1 VALGNGR
8 YLSMRANGMVGFGL
22 PRLMAQLNI
31 EYDNG
36 ETVSVVSDDSWKATN
51 HGPITAN
58 NEFDG
63 EHYDARLEL
72 GKWTESGYDDSGWQ
86 LAERMEAP
94 KGKLVAQLSPSL
106 KVMEEIKPISV
117 KSVGDGRYIV
127 DMGQN
132 MVGIQQVKLRGKKDK
147 PITMRFAEV
156 LKDNGTEL
164 YLDNLRSALVTDIYT
179 PAADGEFVWE
189 PLFVYHGFR
198 FMEISGLDYEPAAD
212 DFTGK
217 VVYDEMATNGTFETS
232 EELIN
237 RLHKN
242 AYWGIRGNYRGMP
255 TDCPQRDERLGWLG
269 DRTTGAYGESF
280 IFGNALMYKKWQWIN
295 LEKTMHTSNNKEQL

>member
-1 VALGNGR
+1 MGERLFRFELTGQFGQTVKQINELTAL
-8 YLSMRANGMVGFGL
+8 
-22 PRLMAQLNI
+22 
-31 EYDNG
+31 
-36 ETVSVVSDDSWKATN
+36 SV
-51 HGPITAN
+51 
-58 NEFDG
+58 
-63 EHYDARLEL
+63 
-72 GKWTESGYDDSGWQ
+72 
-86 LAERMEAP
+86 
-94 KGKLVAQLSPSL
+94 
-106 KVMEEIKPISV
+106 EEVRPGV
-117 KSVGDGRYIV
+117 FVY

-232 EELIN
+232 KELIN
-237 RLHKN
+237 RLHEECLIGESVETI
-242 AYWGIRGNYRGMP
+242 AVCLP
-255 TDCPQRDERLGWLG
+255 DCPQRDDVLDGWATALLVPMVKV
-269 DRTTGAYGESF
+269 SF
-280 IFGNALMYKKWQWIN
+280 SAMLDV
-295 LEKTMHTSNNKEQL
+295 

>member
-1 VALGNGR
+1 
-8 YLSMRANGMVGFGL
+8 MRANGMVGFGL

-86 LAERMEAP
+86 VGPERMEGSQKENLCTA
-94 KGKLVAQLSPSL
+94 LSESEGDGGN
-106 KVMEEIKPISV
+106 KAISV

-198 FMEISGLDYEPAAD
+198 FMEYPVWTMNRQRMISP
-212 DFTGK
+212 
-217 VVYDEMATNGTFETS
+217 VRWCM
-232 EELIN
+232 
-237 RLHKN
+237 
-242 AYWGIRGNYRGMP
+242 M
-255 TDCPQRDERLGWLG
+255 
-269 DRTTGAYGESF
+269 
-280 IFGNALMYKKWQWIN
+280 KWQRTVRSR
-295 LEKTMHTSNNKEQL
+295 LPRS

>member
-1 VALGNGR
+1 
-8 YLSMRANGMVGFGL
+8 MVGFGL

-164 YLDNLRSALVTDIYT
+164 YLDNLRSALSRI
-179 PAADGEFVWE
+179 FILL
-189 PLFVYHGFR
+189 PLTV
-198 FMEISGLDYEPAAD
+198 SL
-212 DFTGK
+212 
-217 VVYDEMATNGTFETS
+217 
-232 EELIN
+232 
-237 RLHKN
+237 
-242 AYWGIRGNYRGMP
+242 
-255 TDCPQRDERLGWLG
+255 
-269 DRTTGAYGESF
+269 
-280 IFGNALMYKKWQWIN
+280 FGNRCLFTMVSVLWKYPVWTMNRQRMISPVRWCMMKWQRTVRSR
-295 LEKTMHTSNNKEQL
+295 LPRS